1 MLDMNTLELRSTTL
15 PNFTINKL
23 LFYFRM
29 VVSLVAIIMV
39 VSVFLCLPVILF
51 LLTKTGA

>member
-1 MLDMNTLELRSTTL
+1 LY
-15 PNFTINKL
+15 
-23 LFYFRM
+23 YFRM